1 MRRTQAELVLMG
13 LYGALDAPEPE
24 PEPEKG
30 ARRRRRQRAPKGKA
44 VRISGCIKVQRP
56 V

>member
-1 MRRTQAELVLMG
+1 MRRTQAELMLMG
-13 LYGALDAPEPE
+13 LYGALDVPEPE
-24 PEPEKG
+24 PEPEEG

-44 VRISGCIKVQRP
+44 VRISGCVKFQRP